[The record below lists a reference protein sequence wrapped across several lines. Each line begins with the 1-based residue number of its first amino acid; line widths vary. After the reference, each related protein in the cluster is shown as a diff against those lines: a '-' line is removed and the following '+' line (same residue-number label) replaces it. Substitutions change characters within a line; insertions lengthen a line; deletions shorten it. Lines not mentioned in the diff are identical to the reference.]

1 MDSLSRLMSEFL
13 FGVGTYFFHYF
24 LFQTH
29 GTLLF
34 LCSGHKNKL
43 LVYKVFFAWMLGRT
57 IISLNF
63 LRVRRILRVDWAC
76 MTSGLRDRLTEAFRY
91 QVRNKR

>member
-57 IISLNF
+57 IISLNYF
-63 LRVRRILRVDWAC
+63 KLVLAQLVVLRTAVVRPRAE
-76 MTSGLRDRLTEAFRY
+76 GF
-91 QVRNKR
+91 